1 VSSPRVLP
9 DDARR
14 ALLVYRLGFPLVFAA
29 LLPGFL
35 RRMLRRGNF
44 REHFGQR
51 LGRFGAADRERFA
64 DGRWIWIH
72 SISVGETLLAL
83 KLAREIRAQVPQFK
97 IAVSVTT
104 STGFALAQES
114 ASDWLAVLYNPID
127 AAHSVRATLDLIR
140 PERLLLIEGE
150 VWPNLLAECCARN
163 VPVALVNARLS
174 PRSERRLRATKR
186 WVGPIFR
193 LLETVTVPEA
203 ADVAR
208 WMSLGVLRER
218 IQVTGS
224 IKFDA
229 TGGTNA
235 SRIAEFR
242 TLLGGLGVKN
252 DARLLL
258 GGSTWAPEEKALA
271 EIFARL
277 RAEFPDLFL
286 ILVPR
291 HIERVPEILRTLAP
305 LPLRVARRTA
315 PEPCDVLLVD
325 TTGELRDWY
334 SLATVVF
341 VGKSLPG
348 VAQSGGQNP
357 AEPAALGKP
366 VLCGP
371 QMENFTSIVEHLVH
385 HGGVRIVADTAALE
399 RELAALL
406 RDPDTCE
413 AIGAAG
419 RAALARHAGATART
433 VRLLFGAT

>member
-1 VSSPRVLP
+1 LP

-14 ALLVYRLGFPLVFAA
+14 ALFIYRLGFPLVFAA
-29 LLPGFL
+29 LLPSFL
-35 RRMLRRGNF
+35 RRMWRRGNF

-51 LGRFGAADRERFA
+51 LGRFAAAEAKRFA
-64 DGRWIWIH
+64 NGRWIWIH

-83 KLAREIRAQVPQFK
+83 KLAREIQAQAPQLK
-97 IAVSVTT
+97 IALSVTT

-114 ASDWLAVLYNPID
+114 SSPSLAVLYNPID
-127 AAHSVRATLDLIR
+127 APRCVRATLDLLR

-150 VWPNLLAECCARN
+150 VWPNLVAECCSRKI
-163 VPVALVNARLS
+163 PVALINARLS
-174 PRSERRLRATKR
+174 PRSERRLRAAQR

-193 LLETVTVPEA
+193 LLEIVTVPEP
-203 ADVAR
+203 ADVTR
-208 WMSLGVLRER
+208 WMSLGVLQER

-229 TGGTNA
+229 TGGPDA
-235 SRIAEFR
+235 SRVAEFR
-242 TLLGGLGVKN
+242 TLLAGLGVKD

-271 EIFARL
+271 EIFLRL

-291 HIERVPEILRTLAP
+291 HIERVPEILRTVGP
-305 LPLRVARRTA
+305 LQLRVARRTA

-334 SLATVVF
+334 ALATVVF

-357 AEPAALGKP
+357 AEPAAIGKP

-371 QMENFTSIVEHLVH
+371 QMENFATIVEHLVH
-385 HGGVRIVADTAALE
+385 EGGARTVVDAASLE
-399 RELAALL
+399 RELATLL
-406 RDPDTCE
+406 RDPKACE
-413 AIGAAG
+413 AMGAAG
-419 RAALARHAGATART
+419 RAALASHAGATART
-433 VRLLFGAT
+433 LRLLLG